1 MNKLMKR
8 LTISSLLQRLLTAAV
23 LIPVVAWV
31 VLYSSV
37 SVFVVVLSTVVF
49 IGAYEWGGVSEIN
62 SSTQKY
68 VLAAVTLFVAQALT
82 AVDASIVELLMNTSL
97 FFWLLFI
104 AFVISKPECLLMV
117 KIHQGVIILLGIL
130 VVSLTL
136 LSLQQIRTNYQQ
148 GPELLMYLLL
158 LIWMADSGA
167 YFAGRSFGKNKLSLL
182 ISPGKSIEGVL
193 GGLLC
198 CLVFA
203 IAGAAYFNVANA
215 VLFVG
220 LSVFVAFVSVYGDLF
235 ESLMKRRAKLKDSG
249 NILPGHGG
257 VLDRIDSL
265 IAAGPVFLACL
276 GVSGMF
282 Q

>member
-203 IAGAAYFNVANA
+203 IAGAAYFNVGNA

>member
-1 MNKLMKR
+1 MKR

-104 AFVISKPECLLMV
+104 AFVIGKPECLLTV

-130 VVSLTL
+130 VISLTL

-148 GPELLMYLLL
+148 GPELLMYLFL

-167 YFAGRSFGKNKLSLL
+167 YFAGRSFGKNKLSQL

-203 IAGAAYFNVANA
+203 IAGAAYFNVGNA

>member
-1 MNKLMKR
+1 MNKLMKC

-23 LIPVVAWV
+23 LIPVVVWV

-37 SVFVVVLSTVVF
+37 SVFVVVLSTIVF
-49 IGAYEWGGVSEIN
+49 IGAYEWGGLSEIN
-62 SSTQKY
+62 SSAQKY
-68 VLAAVTLFVAQALT
+68 VLAAVTLFIAQALT
-82 AVDASIVELLMNTSL
+82 AVDASVVELLMNTSL

-130 VVSLTL
+130 VVSLAL

-158 LIWMADSGA
+158 LMWMADSGA

-203 IAGAAYFNVANA
+203 IAGAAYFNVGNA

-282 Q
+282 P